1 MSSTDRI
8 LPPTFTALRPKD
20 PEQVGAYRLLGRL
33 GTGGMGSAFL
43 AESGDQWVVVKVLH
57 DHLTEDPSFRARLSR
72 ELSALQKVGGIGAVR
87 VVNQD
92 LDCLTPWFAMEFVEG
107 QTLADRVRTAGPL
120 TGNTLE
126 SFARELAERLRS
138 IHEAGITH
146 RDIKPTNI
154 VISPM
159 GPRIIDFG
167 VAAIDERTSMTSTG
181 VLVGTLGWAAPE
193 QVAGDEVGSAAD
205 VHAWGLCVLYAA
217 TGVAPFSA
225 DTSASMVY
233 KVVHMQPE
241 VPPAMPGGLTPLVAA
256 SLRKDP
262 VARPSLL
269 DIIEGRVQSPRPVGP
284 TSDRLD
290 NVTMIE
296 SKRKPVGLIVGIA
309 LGILIAAGLG
319 GIAFAAMRPTSSPA
333 SATPAPEQVTV
344 TASAPSPANTAPV
357 TDTPPSSASSA
368 PESPMP
374 EMEPPLGYEEQKVTN
389 ALMNRMNKGEWT
401 SVPELCNPQSLCTR
415 QFVDFFEPRFRS
427 GQFLRGDLG
436 MLYSCA
442 EPVPG
447 GWEAG
452 CSSPSRWLAEFDWT
466 CSKNASVGIQRE
478 VGYFTFDYSQG
489 TQISDFDAVTVIE
502 PAAQCT
508 S

>member
-233 KVVHMQPE
+233 KVVHSYR
-241 VPPAMPGGLTPLVAA
+241 A
-256 SLRKDP
+256 K
-262 VARPSLL
+262 
-269 DIIEGRVQSPRPVGP
+269 
-284 TSDRLD
+284 
-290 NVTMIE
+290 
-296 SKRKPVGLIVGIA
+296 
-309 LGILIAAGLG
+309 
-319 GIAFAAMRPTSSPA
+319 
-333 SATPAPEQVTV
+333 
-344 TASAPSPANTAPV
+344 
-357 TDTPPSSASSA
+357 
-368 PESPMP
+368 
-374 EMEPPLGYEEQKVTN
+374 
-389 ALMNRMNKGEWT
+389 
-401 SVPELCNPQSLCTR
+401 
-415 QFVDFFEPRFRS
+415 
-427 GQFLRGDLG
+427 
-436 MLYSCA
+436 
-442 EPVPG
+442 
-447 GWEAG
+447 
-452 CSSPSRWLAEFDWT
+452 
-466 CSKNASVGIQRE
+466 
-478 VGYFTFDYSQG
+478 
-489 TQISDFDAVTVIE
+489 
-502 PAAQCT
+502 
-508 S
+508 